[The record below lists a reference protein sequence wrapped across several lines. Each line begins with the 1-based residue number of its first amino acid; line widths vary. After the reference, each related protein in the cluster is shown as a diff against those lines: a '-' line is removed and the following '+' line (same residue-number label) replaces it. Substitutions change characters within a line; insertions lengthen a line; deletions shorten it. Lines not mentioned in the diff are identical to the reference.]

1 MIVAIVKGGKRGMRQ
16 SQNEGNVKEY
26 SAASVAVT
34 QKTRREM
41 IQVAVIT
48 PLALKWV
55 FSEWMR

>member
-1 MIVAIVKGGKRGMRQ
+1 MRQ

-48 PLALKWV
+48 SLFAPNGYFLNG
-55 FSEWMR
+55 